1 MVLSIF
7 SKHSKYSGT
16 TIIRC
21 IQTMEYLKLIDVN
34 SRFNLIY
41 SNYPKKSDNYCFIH
55 RAKNDNYFKKFIAY
69 TRAANIPTIYD
80 TDDLLFESSYDLKKG
95 NLKELQSDLF
105 LSAMKS
111 CDYVTVSTKFLKEK
125 ALKYHSNVFLIRNA
139 LSNDFFYRSSNNYEL
154 KQNKK
159 EEFIVLAYL
168 SGSSSHDSDF
178 EQIED
183 VLVSILEKYSNT
195 KLLIVGPLK
204 FNKHLFEK
212 FKNRFEHSSKVPYNE
227 YHLIFRKIDINLVPL
242 ELNDFCHAKSE
253 IKYIEAAASGIPS
266 VLSPTMTHQD
276 VIKNGVNGFLC
287 YNENDW
293 FNNLALLINDTQLRD
308 RIGLSARN
316 HVIKKYTA
324 KKRSKDLSLLL
335 KNINDSFQFE
345 TLKPLNVIKY
355 SLSLFLIINFKKI
368 KILKK
373 RVFNFVRVN

>member
-7 SKHSKYSGT
+7 SKHKRHTGT
-16 TIIRC
+16 TNIRC
-21 IQTMEYLKLIDVN
+21 IQTMEYLKIIDVN
-34 SRFNLIY
+34 SRFDLIY

-55 RAKNDNYFKKFIAY
+55 RAKNDNYFKKFIGY
-69 TRAANIPTIYD
+69 TRAISIPTIYD
-80 TDDLLFESSYDLKKG
+80 TDDLLFECSYDLKKG
-95 NLKELQSDLF
+95 NLKELQSELF

-139 LSNDFFYRSSNNYEL
+139 LSNDFFYKSSKNYKL
-154 KQNKK
+154 NQNKK
-159 EEFIVLAYL
+159 VEFIVLAYL

-183 VLVSILEKYSNT
+183 VLVSILEKYSHT

-212 FKNRFEHSSKVPYNE
+212 FKNRFEHSTKVPYNE

-266 VLSPTMTHQD
+266 LLSPTLTHED
-276 VIKNGVNGFLC
+276 VIENGINGFLC
-287 YNENDW
+287 YNKKDW
-293 FNNLALLINDTQLRD
+293 FDYLALLINDTQLRY
-308 RIGLSARN
+308 RIGLAARN

-335 KNINDSFQFE
+335 KNINDSFQFKIP
-345 TLKPLNVIKY
+345 KPLNVLKY
-355 SLSLFLIINFKKI
+355 TLSLIILINFNKI
-368 KILKK
+368 KIFKK
-373 RVFNFVRVN
+373 RVFYFFKIY